1 MAMLVLLHEGLTL
14 KRIPIQE
21 NQILIGRKADADI
34 FLDDKMVSHEHA
46 RIVKVDKPEEAG
58 GAEYY
63 IEDLESTNGTHVN
76 GEKITRVFLAHED
89 NIRIG
94 KHFFKFVD
102 ESVAQEDKT
111 TKLHKSW
118 IPGVYYTKENKDK

>member
-1 MAMLVLLHEGLTL
+1 MAMLILIHEGLTL
-14 KRIPIQE
+14 KSIPIQE
-21 NQILIGRKADADI
+21 KQILIGRKVEADI
-34 FLDDKMVSHEHA
+34 FLDDKMVSNEHA
-46 RIVKVDKPEEAG
+46 RIVKVDKPEKKV

-76 GEKITRVFLAHED
+76 GEKITRVFLSHED

-102 ESVAQEDKT
+102 ETAAQEEKT

-118 IPGVYYTKENKDK
+118 IPGVYYTKENKGK